1 MTTFCYV
8 RVANK
13 ECLSEE
19 SPKESISQNS
29 QAELAKAYAEKQ
41 GFKVVNTGNSR
52 VDAKILSLLTRKG
65 AQLNEAVITF
75 RG

>member
-13 ECLSEE
+13 ECLSEGRQT
-19 SPKESISQNS
+19 ESINQER

-41 GFKVVNTGNSR
+41 GLKVVNTGSSQLD
-52 VDAKILSLLTRKG
+52 VKILSLQTTQQ

-75 RG
+75 KG

>member
-1 MTTFCYV
+1 MTTLCYV

-19 SPKESISQNS
+19 S
-29 QAELAKAYAEKQ
+29 QAELAKACAEKR
-41 GFKVVNTGNSR
+41 GFKVVNTGNSQL
-52 VDAKILSLLTRKG
+52 DAKILSLLTTQQ
-65 AQLNEAVITF
+65 AHLNEAVITF

>member
-1 MTTFCYV
+1 MTTLCYV

-13 ECLSEE
+13 ECLSE
-19 SPKESISQNS
+19 KSQV
-29 QAELAKAYAEKQ
+29 EIAKASTEKQ
-41 GFKVVNTGNSR
+41 GFKVVNTGSSR
-52 VDAKILSLLTRKG
+52 LDEKILSLLATQQ